1 MRPLGPTGH
10 ERRSASRAINSCV
23 LQKALA
29 FVPYLFLDG
38 FMQAALSFGQS
49 ADLVFVRD
57 RLRDRFGPQ
66 FDAQRHDPISQLVKA
81 AISSRTYD
89 EISSAAFERLVMRY
103 PDVGDL
109 AAAPVEEIEAVI
121 SNVEFAESKAT
132 HLRAALR
139 MVKAQQGAIS
149 LDFLLDWP
157 VDLAMRWLVGL
168 PGVGHKVAA
177 AVLNF
182 STLRRRIFV
191 VDTHVLRVLQR
202 FGFVGTKA
210 DYENASDAV
219 MAAADSFDTDDLY
232 ELHWLLKYLGQQ
244 ICTHGMRALQRV
256 PPCHDVHETRAP
268 GKGDQPPRF
277 ADRFS
282 GRANGAASLRSATN
296 RSYSGSLSA
305 SFMRNR

>member
-1 MRPLGPTGH
+1 MGPLEPTGH
-10 ERRSASRAINSCV
+10 EHRQASCAINSCV
-23 LQKALA
+23 PQKALA
-29 FVPYLFLDG
+29 YVLYLFFDD
-38 FMQAALSFGQS
+38 FMQTALAFGQS

-57 RLRDRFGPQ
+57 RLRDRFGPV
-66 FDAQRHDPISQLVKA
+66 FDALRHDPISQLVKA
-81 AISSRTYD
+81 SISSRTYD

-103 PDVGDL
+103 PDVEDL
-109 AAAPVEEIEAVI
+109 AVAPAEEIEAVI
-121 SNVEFAESKAT
+121 SGVEFAETKAL

-139 MVKAQQGAIS
+139 MIKAQQGAIS
-149 LDFLLDWP
+149 LDFLWEWP

-210 DYENASDAV
+210 DGEDASDAV
-219 MAAADSFDTDDLY
+219 MAAADGFGTDDLY

-244 ICTHGMRALQRV
+244 ICTHGIAHCSECPLAALCMKRV
-256 PPCHDVHETRAP
+256 SPENSVKRPVRTAQMI
-268 GKGDQPPRF
+268 G
-277 ADRFS
+277 S
-282 GRANGAASLRSATN
+282 GRNDD
-296 RSYSGSLSA
+296 
-305 SFMRNR
+305 

>member
-1 MRPLGPTGH
+1 
-10 ERRSASRAINSCV
+10 
-23 LQKALA
+23 
-29 FVPYLFLDG
+29 
-38 FMQAALSFGQS
+38 MQAALSFGQS

-81 AISSRTYD
+81 SISGQTYD
-89 EISSAAFERLVMRY
+89 AVSSAAFGRLVRRY
-103 PDVGDL
+103 PDVEDL
-109 AAAPVEEIEAVI
+109 AAASVEEIEAVI
-121 SNVEFAESKAT
+121 SDVTHVKDKAVY
-132 HLRAALR
+132 LRGALR
-139 MVKAQQGAIS
+139 MIKAHQGEIA
-149 LDFLLDWP
+149 LEFLLDWP
-157 VDLAMRWLVGL
+157 VDLAMRWLVSL

-244 ICTHGMRALQRV
+244 ICTHGIAHCSECPLATMCMKRV
-256 PPCHDVHETRAP
+256 RLEKAISRPVSLTGSPAGQTA
-268 GKGDQPPRF
+268 QPV
-277 ADRFS
+277 
-282 GRANGAASLRSATN
+282 
-296 RSYSGSLSA
+296 
-305 SFMRNR
+305 